1 MSARLVCVILALCLC
16 LTASHTQGTARRSS
30 LNRLVGQQPLL
41 FGRRG
46 INPNMNSLF
55 FGKRAGLTGPQP
67 SVEDIRSACT
77 MLMTA
82 YEQVAVVDDNE
93 S

>member
-1 MSARLVCVILALCLC
+1 MSARLICLVLAVCLC
-16 LTASHTQGTARRSS
+16 LAESRSQGTARRSS
-30 LNRLVGQQPLL
+30 INRLVGQQPLL

-55 FGKRAGLTGPQP
+55 FGKRANSAGGQS
-67 SVEDIRSACT
+67 SVEDLKTACR
-77 MLMTA
+77 LLITA
-82 YEQVAVVDDNE
+82 YEQVSLAEDNE